1 MKGYIYKISNN
12 VNDKVYIGKTLYD
25 INKRF
30 AEHKSDCKRRRCEKR
45 PLYSA
50 MNKYGVDCFSI
61 QLVEEVDSSELSE
74 REQYWIREYNSY
86 HLGYNA
92 TIGGDGTQY
101 VDYEKIT
108 QLYEQYHNMTTIQKI
123 TGHDLG
129 TISKVVK
136 STTKFVHSEDVTTF
150 YQGKH
155 VGQYDIK
162 TNELIRIY
170 PSTSSAAKSITGS
183 DECMSHIA
191 ACAKGK
197 RKTAYAFKW
206 KYMESQEFKDAPGL
220 IVLSKNEVVKTP
232 KVKKWI
238 DKHNPTVYKI
248 LYLENPSN
256 NFKELEKQLCDM
268 EKKYFGVEISETKPK
283 NTSEQRPYTHTY
295 RVNVNTVLCAYSQ
308 EDLDRLK
315 QNYI

>member
-1 MKGYIYKISNN
+1 
-12 VNDKVYIGKTLYD
+12 
-25 INKRF
+25 
-30 AEHKSDCKRRRCEKR
+30 
-45 PLYSA
+45 
-50 MNKYGVDCFSI
+50 
-61 QLVEEVDSSELSE
+61 
-74 REQYWIREYNSY
+74 
-86 HLGYNA
+86 
-92 TIGGDGTQY
+92 
-101 VDYEKIT
+101 
-108 QLYEQYHNMTTIQKI
+108 
-123 TGHDLG
+123 
-129 TISKVVK
+129 
-136 STTKFVHSEDVTTF
+136 
-150 YQGKH
+150 
-155 VGQYDIK
+155 
-162 TNELIRIY
+162 
-170 PSTSSAAKSITGS
+170 
-183 DECMSHIA
+183 MSHIA

-283 NTSEQRPYTHTY
+283 NTSEQRQYTHTY
-295 RVNVNTVLCAYSQ
+295 RVNVNTILCAYSQ